1 MESKEAEKAG
11 MERLV
16 ELKAKRKMESRSD
29 QFKSIWYVLFMLLV
43 VLGFP
48 TLLIVWI
55 VDLSGGIDIS
65 VKLGGLNFSLAWFIT
80 LAIFI
85 LGGVFYDQ
93 NKTWKKARLREFYE
107 EELLELKMKSKGE
120 SKRGEAPPR
129 DTSPEAAAPPK
140 EEKTELNVIL
150 KEVGANKISVIRAVR
165 ELTSLGLKESK
176 DLVESAPKAVKEGVS
191 KDEAAAA
198 KSKLEEAGATAAI
211 T

>member
-1 MESKEAEKAG
+1 
-11 MERLV
+11 
-16 ELKAKRKMESRSD
+16 
-29 QFKSIWYVLFMLLV
+29 
-43 VLGFP
+43 VLG
-48 TLLIVWI
+48 
-55 VDLSGGIDIS
+55 GGI
-65 VKLGGLNFSLAWFIT
+65 KTT
-80 LAIFI
+80 LAVFVTAGIFI

-93 NKTWKKARLREFYE
+93 NKTWKTARLRELYE

-120 SKRGEAPPR
+120 LKRDEAPPR
-129 DTSPEAAAPPK
+129 DTSLEAAAPPK
-140 EEKTELNVIL
+140 EEKTEFNVIL
-150 KEVGANKISVIRAVR
+150 KEIGANKINVIKAVR